1 MRVLILLV
9 AVTAG
14 LLAME
19 TQANTA
25 GDRKIVTVSVPDN
38 CRNLSCTASLRSEM
52 TLGSSWPPA
61 LEPITVFL
69 GGTGLMG
76 LGWAVWR
83 RQLFGRPQPVA
94 GQTIVQDRI
103 IRSLGS

>member
-9 AVTAG
+9 VVTAG

-25 GDRKIVTVSVPDN
+25 WDRKIPAVSAADN
-38 CRNLSCTASLRSEM
+38 CRNLSCNASLQSGM
-52 TLGSSWPPA
+52 TLAASWPPG

-83 RQLFGRPQPVA
+83 RRLFGRPQPIA
-94 GQTIVQDRI
+94 GQTIVQDGI
-103 IRSLGS
+103 IRSLAS